1 MGRQRA
7 SKIIANGNPYKDI
20 PLKVIPLIFK
30 LPQNYVV
37 EAARYL
43 IMMMMGS

>member
-1 MGRQRA
+1 MA
-7 SKIIANGNPYKDI
+7 SKMIANGNPYKDI
-20 PLKVIPLIFK
+20 SLKVIPLIFK

-43 IMMMMGS
+43 ITMMMGS

>member
-37 EAARYL
+37 QAAAYL
-43 IMMMMGS
+43 VMMMMGS